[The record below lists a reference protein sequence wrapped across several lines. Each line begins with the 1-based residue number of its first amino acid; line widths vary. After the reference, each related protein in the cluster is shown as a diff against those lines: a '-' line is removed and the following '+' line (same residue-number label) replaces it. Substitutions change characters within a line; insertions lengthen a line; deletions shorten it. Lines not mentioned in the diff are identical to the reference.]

1 MIKLLA
7 ADHQMQCR
15 MPSSS
20 APTAL
25 CLRPSLRDV
34 RVRARA
40 PKAAEFS
47 NPIGA
52 HALVF
57 AGDWTQPSAER
68 AVSGAAAAGYQLV
81 EIATFDVPNLDPAIT
96 KRVFAQHG
104 LQPACSLGLTL
115 DADISSEDAEVYKS
129 GWIASSQP
137 NWGQQR

>member
-1 MIKLLA
+1 M
-7 ADHQMQCR
+7 
-15 MPSSS
+15 
-20 APTAL
+20 
-25 CLRPSLRDV
+25 
-34 RVRARA
+34 
-40 PKAAEFS
+40 
-47 NPIGA
+47 
-52 HALVF
+52 
-57 AGDWTQPSAER
+57 
-68 AVSGAAAAGYQLV
+68 